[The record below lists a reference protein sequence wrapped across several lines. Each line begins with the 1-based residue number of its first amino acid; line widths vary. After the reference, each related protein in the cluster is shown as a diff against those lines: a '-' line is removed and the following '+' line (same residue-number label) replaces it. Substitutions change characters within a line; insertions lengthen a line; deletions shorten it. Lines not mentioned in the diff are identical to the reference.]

1 MELREEVLN
10 ILKQKFGVED
20 AYTFLDFIETRVRTD
35 VATQKDIYE
44 LKLEIERVRAD
55 IERVRAELKTD
66 IGKVQ
71 VNIIKWNFGFWI
83 TQFAALIGILL
94 KLLG

>member
-44 LKLEIERVRAD
+44 LKLEIERVRA
-55 IERVRAELKTD
+55 ELKTD
-66 IGKVQ
+66 IEKVQ
-71 VNIIKWNFGFWI
+71 VNIIKWTFGFWI
-83 TQFAALIGILL
+83 TQFAVLVGILF
-94 KLLG
+94 KLLS